1 MAETLTY
8 ADRVKR
14 QWNNDVAEEYSNHC
28 EVTIQLT
35 NDSKREDIYKMLKET
50 KISLDYIEGIIQKPG
65 NMVNI
70 TLDRKNNAIRLAELL
85 RKRPEVKYAIA
96 HGDERIDLTIRWV
109 PIHYPQKHID
119 AILAEYEIQGPA
131 RLGVDKYGIKDGRRI
146 YKVNKKTLERHQLPS
161 YLYLGKIRCA
171 VSYFGQIQTCS
182 FCTEQGHKFKECPKR
197 RREDERNE
205 RDIPMT
211 TAQTVKADGEGSPP
225 PPSDSKKIFSALAGT
240 IELLRGK
247 YTKDTEKSRA
257 GAETPLEESP
267 QLDPDERS
275 SERPLERDQSDSRGN
290 KRKNRKGESDE
301 QPEEPEAQGFMD
313 GQIPYDASDLPQNL
327 TRMIPCSC
335 GQHNRIRRNKSSS
348 RTIPNFKEPNY
359 CKGCT
364 AAFMRCACTSFAVI
378 RINNRLK
385 SFQCKGC
392 EMTYEPNTE
401 HLNVTVN

>member
-35 NDSKREDIYKMLKET
+35 NDSKREDIYKMLKES
-50 KISLDYIEGIIQKPG
+50 KISFDYIEGIIQRPG

-171 VSYFGQIQTCS
+171 
-182 FCTEQGHKFKECPKR
+182 ECPKR
-197 RREDERNE
+197 RREGERDER
-205 RDIPMT
+205 DTPMT

-225 PPSDSKKIFSALAGT
+225 SPSENHKEVSAHAETNEPRRGAKGT
-240 IELLRGK
+240 SARGAR
-247 YTKDTEKSRA
+247 KSRA
-257 GAETPLEESP
+257 KTGLPLEEN
-267 QLDPDERS
+267 QELDSDERP
-275 SERPLERDQSDSRGN
+275 SEREENESRGN
-290 KRKNRKGESDE
+290 KRKDISGDSNGNQEN
-301 QPEEPEAQGFMD
+301 PEKQRSKHDHPS
-313 GQIPYDASDLPQNL
+313 YDLSALPIGSSTSVRCACNKY
-327 TRMIPCSC
+327 I
-335 GQHNRIRRNKSSS
+335 RIRRSKD
-348 RTIPNFKEPNY
+348 TTTPDFEEPVY
-359 CKGCT
+359 CEECEGAYIRCCCT
-364 AAFMRCACTSFAVI
+364 RFSLQHI
-378 RINNRLK
+378 KNRYK
-385 SFQCKGC
+385 PQKC
-392 EMTYEPNTE
+392 EKCEHSYEPNPKE
-401 HLNVTVN
+401 LNSTIN